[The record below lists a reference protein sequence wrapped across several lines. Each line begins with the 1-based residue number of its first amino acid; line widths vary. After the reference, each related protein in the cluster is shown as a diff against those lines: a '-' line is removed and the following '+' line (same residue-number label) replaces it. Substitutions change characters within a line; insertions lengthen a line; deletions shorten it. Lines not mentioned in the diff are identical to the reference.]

1 MMSPLPLEEIRK
13 ANLFRVVYLGI
24 CFMVLFTSYF
34 AGQNLMTQIYKQL
47 GYNSLG
53 AICFF
58 FIIATF
64 GLVSVLAS
72 HYYKMISARIG
83 IIYGGAAYIGFI
95 FAGALSTYCYKYESD
110 TYFCSSVFLYP
121 FNIIT
126 AMLLGAG
133 SAFLW
138 LCQSTY
144 VNACADEETRGTY
157 SGIFE
162 SIFQVSQILSG
173 IIATIVLGYLD
184 QFSFYVILVLFA
196 VISVIMLSY
205 IKHPVP
211 YTDVKEAVLEDGK
224 TLGESLKV
232 FYNTLVDGKYR
243 YLYTSIVFSGIAMS
257 FCWSYLGT
265 AVTMT
270 VHSDDENIINSRT
283 GVVFIVLAIGE
294 ILSGF
299 TMGRFAD
306 KYDKIKLLA
315 VCMLILE
322 GGLLLTFFAM
332 LLKNYSLA
340 VICGGLWGYGDTAM
354 ATLLSVII
362 GSKFNAS
369 PQVFSVYRFLANV
382 SGSMSIATTILVPK
396 STPMLL
402 IMIIA
407 GALLSC
413 QALFYQNLKKED
425 QKNRKMH
432 EREERLLI
440 ELKNLA

>member
-1 MMSPLPLEEIRK
+1 MMSLEEIRK
-13 ANLFRVVYLGI
+13 ANLFRVIYLGI
-24 CFMVLFTSYF
+24 CFMVLFTAYF

-72 HYYKMISARIG
+72 HYYKMISARTG
-83 IIYGGAAYIGFI
+83 IIYGGAAYVGFI
-95 FAGALSTYCYKYESD
+95 FAGALATYCYKYESN
-110 TYFCSSVFLYP
+110 TYFCSTPFLYS
-121 FNIIT
+121 FNILT
-126 AMLLGAG
+126 AMILGTG

-144 VNACADEETRGTY
+144 INACADEQTRGTY

-173 IIATIVLGYLD
+173 VIATVVLGYLD
-184 QFSFYVILVLFA
+184 QFSFYVILVLFG
-196 VISVIMLSY
+196 VVYVVMSSF
-205 IKHPVP
+205 IKHPVE
-211 YTDVKEAVLEDGK
+211 YTDAKEQPAIENNT
-224 TLGESLKV
+224 TLRESLKV
-232 FYNTLVDGKYR
+232 FYDTLVADKYR
-243 YLYTSIVFSGIAMS
+243 FLYTSVVFSGVAMS
-257 FCWSYLGT
+257 FCFSYLGT

-270 VHSDDENIINSRT
+270 VNSADENIINSRT
-283 GVVFIVLAIGE
+283 GVVFIMLAIGE

-306 KYDKIKLLA
+306 KYDKIKLLG
-315 VCMLILE
+315 VCMMILE

-332 LLKNYSLA
+332 LLKNYSFA
-340 VICGGLWGYGDTAM
+340 IVCGALWGYGDTAM

-382 SGSMSIATTILVPK
+382 SGSLSIATTIVVPK

-413 QALFYQNLKKED
+413 QVLFYQNLKKQD
-425 QKNRKMH
+425 PKIN